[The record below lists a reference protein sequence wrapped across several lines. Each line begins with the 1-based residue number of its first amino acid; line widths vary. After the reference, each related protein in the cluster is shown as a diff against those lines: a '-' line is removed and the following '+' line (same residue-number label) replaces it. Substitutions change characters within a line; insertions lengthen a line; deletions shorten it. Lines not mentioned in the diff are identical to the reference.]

1 MCVSQWG
8 RGVCGDLRGGDMKKN
23 LVVQGIIWLFLT
35 SAANA
40 FWGQSQA
47 EKPVSPLTQERRP
60 QAAAA
65 SGEGFWDD
73 RFFHVDGSVEALVIN
88 NGILYAGGHFTC
100 LGGIAANSVAQ
111 WDGTNWSA
119 LGSGI
124 SGGFVGALAVSGTD
138 LYAGV
143 SAGSS
148 LSTDIYKWDGTTWTG
163 IHSGYG
169 GHIKA
174 LAFYGADL
182 YAVGYWFP
190 KGAGTPWHFFIKWD
204 GTTWSTLDSAP
215 SGGWSALA
223 VSGPDLYVGGNFTEV
238 GGVSANHVAK
248 WNGTT
253 WSALGSGIS
262 GGGVSALAVFGPDL
276 FVGGSFTEAG
286 GVSASYIAKWDGT
299 SWSALGSG
307 MNGSVGAFAVLGSDL
322 YAGGVFTTGGG
333 VSANHI
339 AKWDGTNWSALG
351 SGISDGGVFALAAS
365 GPDLYVGGAFAKA
378 GGVSAENTAKWNENA
393 WSAMGRKNGLGMDY
407 MVSALAASGPDIFV
421 GGKFSTAGGVSASS
435 AAKWNGTN
443 WSVLGTGTGGGVS
456 ALAVS
461 GTDLYAGG
469 VFTTAGGVSAKGI
482 AKWDGT
488 AWAPLGSGIGGWVYA
503 LAVSGT
509 DLYAGGDF
517 VTAGGVTANGI
528 AKWNGTA
535 WSALGSGIDGQD
547 VRFVYALA
555 VLGPDLYVGGSFM
568 TAGGISANGIA
579 KWDGA
584 NWSALGSGISGGG
597 VLALAVSGT
606 DLYVGGS
613 FTTAGGITANGI
625 AKWDGANW
633 SALGSGMDGQDFR
646 LVSALTI
653 SGKDLYAGG
662 SFTTAGGIL
671 ANHLA
676 KWDGTNWSAVGS
688 GMDDWVYAL
697 AISGPDLYAGGDF
710 TTAGGVASS
719 RFAIWHSNLVLTSP
733 VGGEFWVAG
742 MTYPVTWAA
751 QPIVGAVKL
760 EYSIDGGTNWTTII
774 ASTPNDGS
782 YDWVVPNSLST
793 MCLVRVSDA
802 MTGIPA
808 DISNE
813 VFSIVLSLP
822 PTIGLSRSRINF
834 GVSGGISSPVQS
846 VLISNAGGGTLNW
859 TAVPSETWITLSPQ
873 SGMADRLVNIGVNSF
888 GLSDGYYTGTVLF
901 SDPKATNS
909 AQAVSVHL
917 TVYGGGDT
925 AGSFGSFDTPID
937 GLTVSSSIAVTGWAL
952 DDIEVAGV
960 KIYRNRVEGEST
972 PSNSLVYIGD
982 AVFVKG
988 ARPDVETKYSGYP
1001 LNDRAGWGYMLLTNG
1016 LPDGGNGTYTLQ
1028 AIATDKEGNQ
1038 VSLGQ
1043 KTITCDNRNAV
1054 KPFGAIDTPGQG
1066 GTASGSAFINF
1077 AWALTPQPNSIPT
1090 DGSTLM
1096 VYVDGLP
1103 LGHPAYNFYRVDIA
1117 TLFPGYAN
1125 STGAVG
1131 YYSLNTSGYVNGVH
1145 TLAWLVTDSG
1155 GNADGI
1161 GSRYF
1166 MVQNVAGES
1175 VLNGANGGNFE
1186 GNGSKDS
1193 LQASRAP
1200 QNLGRRP
1207 ASEIAGVPEDWR
1219 TPVYVKRG
1227 YKDDLLAETV
1237 FPEMD
1242 GSIRIQIPEV
1252 TRIMIYLN
1260 ENETRESEAEKDAR
1274 SRRIL
1279 SGSKD
1284 STGTYRFEAYE
1295 LVQGELRPLPIG
1307 ASFDSRDGAFF
1318 WQPGPGFLGEYQFVI
1333 IDKEKTIRKTIKIM
1347 IVPARE
1353 SNK

>member
-1 MCVSQWG
+1 
-8 RGVCGDLRGGDMKKN
+8 MKKN
-23 LVVQGIIWLFLT
+23 LVVIGIIWLFLT
-35 SAANA
+35 SAANV

-47 EKPVSPLTQERRP
+47 EKMVSPLTQERRP
-60 QAAAA
+60 RAAAA

-73 RFFHVDGSVEALVIN
+73 RFFNVDGSVKAIVIN
-88 NGILYAGGHFTC
+88 DGILYAGGHFTC
-100 LGGIAANSVAQ
+100 IGGIAANSVAK

-124 SGGFVGALAVSGTD
+124 SGGFVCALAVSGTD

-143 SAGSS
+143 SAGSF

-286 GVSASYIAKWDGT
+286 GGSASYIAKWDGT

-322 YAGGVFTTGGG
+322 YAGGDFTTGGG

-351 SGISDGGVFALAAS
+351 SGISDGGVSALAAS

-378 GGVSAENTAKWNENA
+378 GGVSAENIVKWNNNA
-393 WSAMGRKNGLGMDY
+393 WSAMGRKNGLGMNY
-407 MVSALAASGPDIFV
+407 MVSALAISGPDIFA
-421 GGKFSTAGGVSASS
+421 GGNFSTAGGVSANS

-443 WSVLGTGTGGGVS
+443 WSVLGTGTSGGGIS

-461 GTDLYAGG
+461 GTDLYVGG
-469 VFTTAGGVSAKGI
+469 RFTTAGGVTANGI

-488 AWAPLGSGIGGWVYA
+488 AWAALDSGIGGWVYA

-509 DLYAGGDF
+509 DLYVGGNF
-517 VTAGGVTANGI
+517 TTAGGVSANGI

-547 VRFVYALA
+547 VRLVYALA
-555 VLGPDLYVGGSFM
+555 VLGPDLYVGGAF
-568 TAGGISANGIA
+568 TKAGGVSANGIA
-579 KWDGA
+579 KWDGT
-584 NWSALGSGISGGG
+584 NWSVLGSGISGGG

-625 AKWDGANW
+625 AKWDGTNW

-662 SFTTAGGIL
+662 NFTTAGGVS
-671 ANHLA
+671 ANHIA
-676 KWDGTNWSAVGS
+676 KWDGTNWSALGS

-710 TTAGGVASS
+710 TAAGGVSSS
-719 RFAIWHSNLVLTSP
+719 RFAIWHWNLVLTSP

-972 PSNSLVYIGD
+972 PSNGWVYIGD

-1145 TLAWLVTDSG
+1145 TIAWLVTDSG

-1166 MVQNVAGES
+1166 TVQNVAGES
-1175 VLNGANGGNFE
+1175 GMNGLAVG
-1186 GNGSKDS
+1186 
-1193 LQASRAP
+1193 
-1200 QNLGRRP
+1200 NLGGVKTKAGAESPAAYQNTGIRL
-1207 ASEIAGVPEDWR
+1207 ASEVAAIPEDRR
-1219 TPVYVKRG
+1219 TPVYVKCGFR
-1227 YKDDLLAETV
+1227 DDLPAETV
-1237 FPEMD
+1237 FPETD
-1242 GSIRIQIPEV
+1242 GAIRIRIPDV
-1252 TRIMIYLN
+1252 SRVIIYLN
-1260 ENETRESEAEKDAR
+1260 ENEVWENAAEKDAC
-1274 SRRIL
+1274 SRRIRWGA
-1279 SGSKD
+1279 SNSF
-1284 STGTYRFEAYE
+1284 GTSRFEAYE
-1295 LVQGELRPLPIG
+1295 LVLDQLRPLPIG
-1307 ASFDSRDGAFF
+1307 ASFDSRDGVLY

-1333 IDKEKTIRKTIKIM
+1333 VDKEKMIRKTVKVK
-1347 IVPARE
+1347 IVPNMN